1 MKEWGDKDRNNKRA
15 YPTGRTARLPPPRP
29 AGLEPPRVGALGPS
43 RAETGLG
50 TSDPAWWAPGL
61 ALLRPASPFSE
72 AAARP
77 RVSGPDAWDL
87 AGPLSLG
94 ARGGRGASWPA
105 LSAEGA
111 SGRGRRDP
119 LGPSSGASVRG
130 ASTSSRGGPSRSR
143 SRRDAIPSES
153 SLLSSS
159 SSSSLGDSSSGSP
172 LCLDLARRA
181 SNAWRSRFFF
191 FSPFFA
197 ESLADFNFSADW
209 RRLSRSTSSS
219 FTGGLEDRTSIRP
232 CQN

>member
-1 MKEWGDKDRNNKRA
+1 M
-15 YPTGRTARLPPPRP
+15 ARLPPPRP
-29 AGLEPPRVGALGPS
+29 AGLEPPRVGALGLS
-43 RAETGLG
+43 RAGIGLG
-50 TSDPAWWAPGL
+50 MSDPAWRAPGL
-61 ALLRPASPFSE
+61 VLLRPASPFSE

-87 AGPLSLG
+87 AGPLSLDAG
-94 ARGGRGASWPA
+94 GGRGASWPA
-105 LSAEGA
+105 LSAGRA

-119 LGPSSGASVRG
+119 LGPSSGTSVRE
-130 ASTSSRGGPSRSR
+130 ASTSSRGGPSRIL

-153 SLLSSS
+153 SLLSP

-191 FSPFFA
+191 FSSFFA
-197 ESLADFNFSADW
+197 ESLADFDFSADW
-209 RRLSRSTSSS
+209 RRLSRSASSS
-219 FTGGLEDRTSIRP
+219 LTGGLEDRTSIRP